1 MVFGLSN
8 KPNNSAIRQKLKSP
22 AHFEI
27 LTKFTFLGCFGHF
40 LPQNGEKRHFEHTFL
55 LYSEMGVSLLS
66 VGPPRTKS
74 MVFGLSNKPNNSAIR
89 QKLKSLAQFEI
100 LTKSVFLG
108 CFSLF
113 FGHFLSFFAFFAIF
127 GPKTTKNN
135 TFQHRITSRVFI
147 RFTSH

>member
-1 MVFGLSN
+1 MSIFFLLYSEMGVSLPSVGPPRTKSMVLGLSN

-66 VGPPRTKS
+66 VGPH
-74 MVFGLSNKPNNSAIR
+74 G
-89 QKLKSLAQFEI
+89 QK
-100 LTKSVFLG
+100 VWYLG
-108 CFSLF
+108 FPTSPITVLYD
-113 FGHFLSFFAFFAIF
+113 
-127 GPKTTKNN
+127 KN
-135 TFQHRITSRVFI
+135 
-147 RFTSH
+147 